1 MVTGELRSQIDR
13 IWDSFWTGGISNPLE
28 VMEQITYGSGKNLG
42 QAVCHLW
49 LIGTGSVVFAS
60 VWLALASSRTVLHQA
75 YLFGETS
82 ARPTSQAQASC
93 PRFLPLPTST
103 PCRGRGPCCALAPP
117 APGYLAGEAAA
128 VSRLL

>member
-1 MVTGELRSQIDR
+1 MLTGELRSQIDR

-42 QAVCHLW
+42 QVACHLW

-75 YLFGETS
+75 YLCGQAS
-82 ARPTSQAQASC
+82 ARSISPGQASG
-93 PRFLPLPTST
+93 LPQVFDTPVADDGTLPGQ
-103 PCRGRGPCCALAPP
+103 RGWVLSELAPDGP
-117 APGYLAGEAAA
+117 FGWPG
-128 VSRLL
+128 RRW

>member
-42 QAVCHLW
+42 QAACHLW

-60 VWLALASSRTVLHQA
+60 VWLALASSRTVHCI
-75 YLFGETS
+75 
-82 ARPTSQAQASC
+82 RPTFVVRHQPGRPARRRQA
-93 PRFLPLPTST
+93 
-103 PCRGRGPCCALAPP
+103 
-117 APGYLAGEAAA
+117 APGFCHSRAG
-128 VSRLL
+128 